1 MKKRMSIII
10 IMSIILLTLLSITN
24 RVNGAEKTSQR
35 KELAL
40 SSLEVENY
48 EFYPEFNTN
57 ITKYYIVIPTDIT
70 ELNVK
75 AKAEDEDTKIK
86 ITGNTSIKSTESSIK
101 ITLSKSGAT
110 SKTYTLQVTKQKDN
124 DLKLNSLNIE
134 NATLSPEFVKTKYY
148 YNVVSE
154 QNGEIKPLKIEAV
167 ANKENTKIEILGN
180 TNLIE
185 GNNNIITILLKNG
198 NDITTYQLNVL
209 VKKNNII
216 EIKNS
221 NEMLDKITG
230 VTDNVKEKA
239 KTFFSD
245 RDKKIA
251 TIVAGSIVLLVILFL
266 IVHSKLKKRRIKK
279 NKENIKK
286 RIH

>member
-124 DLKLNSLNIE
+124 DLKLNS
-134 NATLSPEFVKTKYY
+134 
-148 YNVVSE
+148 
-154 QNGEIKPLKIEAV
+154 
-167 ANKENTKIEILGN
+167 
-180 TNLIE
+180 
-185 GNNNIITILLKNG
+185 
-198 NDITTYQLNVL
+198 
-209 VKKNNII
+209 
-216 EIKNS
+216 
-221 NEMLDKITG
+221 
-230 VTDNVKEKA
+230 
-239 KTFFSD
+239 
-245 RDKKIA
+245 
-251 TIVAGSIVLLVILFL
+251 
-266 IVHSKLKKRRIKK
+266 
-279 NKENIKK
+279 
-286 RIH
+286 

>member
-1 MKKRMSIII
+1 MKKRTSIIV
-10 IMSIILLTLLSITN
+10 IMSIMLLVLLSITN
-24 RVNGAEKTSQR
+24 KVNGVEKTTKS

-154 QNGEIKPLKIEAV
+154 QNGEIKPLKINAV
-167 ANKENTKIEILGN
+167 ANKENAKIEILGN
-180 TNLIE
+180 SDLIE
-185 GNNNIITILLKNG
+185 GNNNIITILLKSG
-198 NDITTYQLNVL
+198 DEITTYQLNVL

-221 NEMLDKITG
+221 NEIIDKITG
-230 VTDNVKEKA
+230 VTDKAKEKA

-245 RDKKIA
+245 KDRRIA